1 MARRGT
7 KKRILL
13 FVGELLILLLLIG
26 GLFVYGQI
34 DSRLNQIDGEE
45 LENVEMNVVASEKM
59 TGYQNIALFGVDS
72 RGEGSDMGV
81 NNSDTI
87 IIASI
92 NNDTKEIGRAHV

>member
-34 DSRLNQIDGEE
+34 DSRLKTDVKQILVL
-45 LENVEMNVVASEKM
+45 LENSLSFHKRHVHYGVIAGHDDGFIQRQVAVSS
-59 TGYQNIALFGVDS
+59 F
-72 RGEGSDMGV
+72 
-81 NNSDTI
+81 
-87 IIASI
+87 
-92 NNDTKEIGRAHV
+92 